1 MILVTGATG
10 NVGRRVVDQLL
21 AAGVGVRAL
30 ARRPEAAGLPA
41 DVEVVRGDLAEPDTL
56 GPALTGVDG
65 VFLIWPF
72 LTAEGAPGVL
82 DAVKAHTDRVVYLS
96 SSRVRDDVDR
106 QADPISALHAGM
118 ERVVAGSGAE
128 RTFLRADT
136 LASNTLGWAGQI
148 RSTGVVRGPDLPA
161 KPIVD
166 ERDVAACAV
175 RVLTEPGHAG
185 ARYVLTGPQVLSR
198 ADQVHLIGAAIG
210 RDLAFE
216 PVPTAAARARML
228 ADGRPPALVDALL
241 AGADTPPEPAL
252 VTTTIEALT
261 QTAPRTFESW
271 ARDHALTFA

>member
-41 DVEVVRGDLAEPDTL
+41 DVEAVRGDLAEPDTL
-56 GPALTGVDG
+56 GPALTGVDA
-65 VFLIWPF
+65 VFPVWPF
-72 LTAEGAPGVL
+72 LTAEAAPGVL
-82 DAVKAHTDRVVYLS
+82 DAVRAHTDRVVYLS

-106 QADPISALHAGM
+106 QADPIGALHAGM
-118 ERVVAGSGAE
+118 ERAVTGSGVE

-136 LASNTLGWAGQI
+136 LASNALGWAGRI

-175 RVLTEPGHAG
+175 RVPTEPGHAG
-185 ARYVLTGPQVLSR
+185 AAYVLTGPRVL
-198 ADQVHLIGAAIG
+198 G
-210 RDLAFE
+210 RDLRFE

-228 ADGRPPALVDALL
+228 ADGRPPTLVDALL

-261 QTAPRTFESW
+261 QTPPRTFESW
-271 ARDHALTFA
+271 ARDHAPAFT